1 VQRVAREL
9 GSTEAH
15 GEQLTGDKARY
26 VCHYLS
32 EGRKLAFVGDG
43 VNDAPV
49 AALVDVGI
57 ALGSQGSDAT
67 WGLPYWLLSTRCAF
81 SV

>member
-1 VQRVAREL
+1 VAKEL

-15 GEQLTGDKARY
+15 GGLLTEDKARY
-26 VCHYLS
+26 VRHYLS

-49 AALVDVGI
+49 VALVDVGI
-57 ALGSQGSDAT
+57 ALGG
-67 WGLPYWLLSTRCAF
+67 
-81 SV
+81 